1 MARSIYFK
9 LYIAQNVLFLLIHA
23 QNNQKECLKEISQL
37 HKPFFDSKS
46 SSDPNASKPKPAICD
61 HCCCDDLNY
70 DTVSCQ
76 YLYGDN
82 FIKSAEILKQDGLQ
96 EGFNRFYYE
105 NMFQTDLPDIN
116 GESSIQEYWA
126 RKNQIET
133 LDFNKLT
140 NFKNLKMLVVMHNRL
155 NSTISSQ
162 QKLESIEVVE
172 MGQNF
177 FIHITNQTFISLSGA
192 QNISLD
198 NNRIQRIENDA
209 FSHCPNL
216 VELILR
222 GNHIRSEALPNLQ
235 GISKLVKLDLSN
247 NFLQHLSKAYFKNM
261 PDLQILRLHGN
272 KINYLTQ
279 MAFYK
284 MEKLTQIDLSNNW
297 LTYVDP
303 YIFTDLSTPEWTVD
317 VTTNPFICDCGIE
330 GFVRWMTKNTKHL
343 RHYDKIQCMSG
354 GQELGQKNFG
364 KLLSQ
369 ITGESFCESD
379 LTTIILIP
387 CVILGALILISC
399 CVCVKRKFFSE
410 TKEMEEFERNEAA
423 RRAAEDA
430 DSLGEDSQGNQ
441 VGLPVSL
448 MPNVNPDL
456 MADRPEVMAA
466 VRTQQ
471 LVSSGMDPLH
481 ARIAA
486 QRGARDVRDATGY
499 SSSAYGSEDEKPRQG
514 RRDLNAERSDL
525 QDADD
530 VDYKQGP
537 RGSAF

>member
-1 MARSIYFK
+1 M
-9 LYIAQNVLFLLIHA
+9 
-23 QNNQKECLKEISQL
+23 
-37 HKPFFDSKS
+37 
-46 SSDPNASKPKPAICD
+46 
-61 HCCCDDLNY
+61 
-70 DTVSCQ
+70 
-76 YLYGDN
+76 
-82 FIKSAEILKQDGLQ
+82 
-96 EGFNRFYYE
+96 
-105 NMFQTDLPDIN
+105 
-116 GESSIQEYWA
+116 
-126 RKNQIET
+126 
-133 LDFNKLT
+133 
-140 NFKNLKMLVVMHNRL
+140 
-155 NSTISSQ
+155 
-162 QKLESIEVVE
+162 
-172 MGQNF
+172 
-177 FIHITNQTFISLSGA
+177 
-192 QNISLD
+192 
-198 NNRIQRIENDA
+198 
-209 FSHCPNL
+209 
-216 VELILR
+216 
-222 GNHIRSEALPNLQ
+222 
-235 GISKLVKLDLSN
+235 
-247 NFLQHLSKAYFKNM
+247 
-261 PDLQILRLHGN
+261 
-272 KINYLTQ
+272 TQ
-279 MAFYK
+279 
-284 MEKLTQIDLSNNW
+284 
-297 LTYVDP
+297 
-303 YIFTDLSTPEWTVD
+303 
-317 VTTNPFICDCGIE
+317 
-330 GFVRWMTKNTKHL
+330 NTKHM

-369 ITGESFCESD
+369 ITGETFCESD

-514 RRDLNAERSDL
+514 RRDLNAERPDL

-530 VDYKQGP
+530 VDYKRGP